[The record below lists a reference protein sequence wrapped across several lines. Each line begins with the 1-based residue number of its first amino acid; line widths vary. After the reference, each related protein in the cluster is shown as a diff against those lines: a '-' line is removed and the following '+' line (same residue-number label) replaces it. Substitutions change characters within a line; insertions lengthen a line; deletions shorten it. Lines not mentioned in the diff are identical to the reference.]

1 MTIREQR
8 PQHCSRLFR
17 EGGQTHTENLQ
28 KKKRLETPLIAC
40 LFTFTCKKK
49 KKTRI
54 NCNCNFSNDVLSF
67 CRPAGTFPH
76 IWKNAATP
84 SLQIM
89 FFFFFKFLSPLC
101 SIVLLDRGGTERG
114 KRSNNN
120 NNNKNTS
127 EQTSDHGIT
136 HTIEND
142 VACVCM

>member
-89 FFFFFKFLSPLC
+89 FFFFKFLSPLC
-101 SIVLLDRGGTERG
+101 SIVLLDRGGTERR